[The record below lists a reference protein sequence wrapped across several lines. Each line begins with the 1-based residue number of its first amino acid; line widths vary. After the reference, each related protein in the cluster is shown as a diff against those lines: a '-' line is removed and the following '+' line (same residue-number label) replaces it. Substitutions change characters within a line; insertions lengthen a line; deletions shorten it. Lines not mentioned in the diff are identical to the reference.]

1 MQYTIKQVW
10 DHLHEKVKDTYDIFK
25 SFFGEEHVDL
35 QPHSAF
41 LTFENNKDSI
51 GLYMSI
57 GKDTKAIKK
66 DEKYGSVYDISEE
79 TLKNIEAR
87 YANQI
92 YNIFIWWDKVTV
104 TNEHDKYV
112 VIQDLYAKVQINMN
126 GTIPLESV
134 GFLLNRAT
142 YPEIQF
148 RSGYLHSHI
157 NGIPKSDFTYFNAPC
172 LGSGPIIQTILTL
185 KNEYDEAMWML
196 FCEELSKYVTVES
209 LTGGPWR
216 KLESI
221 GVRTVDYRYGG
232 YMLRTVYPFLNHR
245 LEVEELKKHLKEFI
259 KYYLENGHLS
269 ISYQYGYYTVGTP
282 YYDYIID
289 ISNAFIDFYNSYL
302 NRFIPHI
309 SNLFEIG
316 LLNKALVDNG
326 QFYTPSYGSGF
337 YSGDIKMYQNKYVLT
352 FKGKEIL
359 TKIIP
364 KEEGSEEYTST
375 ILDSD
380 FAIYLLKK
388 ILTVINY
395 RYKNEHTGKQKESF
409 SHSRTI
415 YL

>member
-25 SFFGEEHVDL
+25 SFFGEEHIDL
-35 QPHSAF
+35 QPYSASC
-41 LTFENNKDSI
+41 TFENNKDSLR
-51 GLYMSI
+51 LYMAI
-57 GKDTKAIKK
+57 GKDTKVVRK

-79 TLKNIEAR
+79 RLKDIEER
-87 YANQI
+87 YAHQI

-104 TNEHDKYV
+104 TNENDKSV

-142 YPEIQF
+142 YSEMQF
-148 RSGYLHSHI
+148 RSDYLHSHI
-157 NGIPKSDFTYFNAPC
+157 NGITKSDFSYFNAPC
-172 LGSGPIIQTILTL
+172 LGRGPIVQTILTL
-185 KNEYDEAMWML
+185 KNEYDEAIWML

-221 GVRTVDYRYGG
+221 GVRIVDHRYEG
-232 YMLRTVYPFLNHR
+232 YMLGTVHQFFNSSLGT
-245 LEVEELKKHLKEFI
+245 EELKKHLKEFI

-309 SNLFEIG
+309 TDLFTTG
-316 LLNKALVDNG
+316 LLNKAFVDNG
-326 QFYTPSYGSGF
+326 KFYTTSYNGRF
-337 YSGDIKMYQNKYVLT
+337 YLGDIEMYQNKYVLT
-352 FKGKEIL
+352 FKGEKIL

-364 KEEGSEEYTST
+364 KEGGEEYTST
-375 ILDSD
+375 ILDSN

-395 RYKNEHTGKQKESF
+395 RYKNEHTGEQKESF
-409 SHSRTI
+409 SHSGAI

>member
-35 QPHSAF
+35 QPYSAF
-41 LTFENNKDSI
+41 CTFENNKDSLR
-51 GLYMSI
+51 LYMAI
-57 GKDTKAIKK
+57 GKDTKVVRK

-79 TLKNIEAR
+79 TLKDIEER
-87 YANQI
+87 YAHQI

-104 TNEHDKYV
+104 TNENDKSV

-142 YPEIQF
+142 YSEMQF
-148 RSGYLHSHI
+148 RSDYLHSHI
-157 NGIPKSDFTYFNAPC
+157 NGISKSDFSFFNAPC
-172 LGSGPIIQTILTL
+172 LGRGPIVQTILTL
-185 KNEYDEAMWML
+185 KNEYDEAIWML

-221 GVRTVDYRYGG
+221 GVRIVDNRYKG
-232 YMLRTVYPFLNHR
+232 YMLGTVHQFFNSSLGT
-245 LEVEELKKHLKEFI
+245 EELKKHLKEFI

-309 SNLFEIG
+309 TDLFTTG
-316 LLNKALVDNG
+316 LLNKAFVDNG
-326 QFYTPSYGSGF
+326 KFYTTSYNGRF
-337 YSGDIKMYQNKYVLT
+337 YSGDIEMYQNKYVLT
-352 FKGKEIL
+352 FKGEKIL

-364 KEEGSEEYTST
+364 KEGGEEYTST
-375 ILDSD
+375 ILDSN
-380 FAIYLLKK
+380 FATYLLKK

-395 RYKNEHTGKQKESF
+395 RYKNEHTGEQKESF
-409 SHSRTI
+409 SHSGAI

>member
-35 QPHSAF
+35 QPYSAF
-41 LTFENNKDSI
+41 CTFESNKDSLR
-51 GLYMSI
+51 LYMSI
-57 GKDTKAIKK
+57 GKDTKVVRK

-79 TLKNIEAR
+79 TLKDIEER
-87 YANQI
+87 YAHQI

-104 TNEHDKYV
+104 TNENDKSV

-142 YPEIQF
+142 YSEIQF
-148 RSGYLHSHI
+148 RSDYLHSHI
-157 NGIPKSDFTYFNAPC
+157 NGITKSNFSFFNAPC
-172 LGSGPIIQTILTL
+172 LGRGPIVQTILTL
-185 KNEYDEAMWML
+185 KNEYDEAIWML

-221 GVRTVDYRYGG
+221 GVRIVDNKYKG
-232 YMLRTVYPFLNHR
+232 YMLGTVHQFFNSC

-259 KYYLENGHLS
+259 KYYLEKGHLS

-282 YYDYIID
+282 YYEYIID

-309 SNLFEIG
+309 SDLFATG

-326 QFYTPSYGSGF
+326 KFYTPSYSGRF
-337 YSGDIKMYQNKYVLT
+337 YPGDIEMYQNKYVLT
-352 FKGKEIL
+352 FKGKEIF

-364 KEEGSEEYTST
+364 KEGGDEYTST
-375 ILDSD
+375 ILDSN

-395 RYKNEHTGKQKESF
+395 RYKNEHTGEQKESF
-409 SHSRTI
+409 SHSGTI

>member
-35 QPHSAF
+35 QPYSASF
-41 LTFENNKDSI
+41 TFESNKDSLR
-51 GLYMSI
+51 LYMSI
-57 GKDTKAIKK
+57 GKAKVIRK

-79 TLKNIEAR
+79 TLKDIEER

-104 TNEHDKYV
+104 TNEHDKSV

-126 GTIPLESV
+126 GTIPLENA

-142 YPEIQF
+142 YSEIQF
-148 RSGYLHSHI
+148 RAGYLHSHI
-157 NGIPKSDFTYFNAPC
+157 NGIPRSNFSFFNAPC
-172 LGSGPIIQTILTL
+172 LGRGPIVQTILTL

-209 LTGGPWR
+209 LSGGPWR

-221 GVRTVDYRYGG
+221 GVRTVDHRYDG
-232 YMLRTVYPFLNHR
+232 YMLRTVYPFISSH
-245 LEVEELKKHLKEFI
+245 LEGVELKKHLKGFI

-309 SNLFEIG
+309 STLFEIG

-326 QFYTPSYGSGF
+326 KFYTPSYNNGF
-337 YSGDIKMYQNKYVLT
+337 YSGDIEMYQNKYVLT

-364 KEEGSEEYTST
+364 QESDEEYTST

-380 FAIYLLKK
+380 FAVYLLKK

-395 RYKNEHTGKQKESF
+395 RYKNEHTRKQKESF